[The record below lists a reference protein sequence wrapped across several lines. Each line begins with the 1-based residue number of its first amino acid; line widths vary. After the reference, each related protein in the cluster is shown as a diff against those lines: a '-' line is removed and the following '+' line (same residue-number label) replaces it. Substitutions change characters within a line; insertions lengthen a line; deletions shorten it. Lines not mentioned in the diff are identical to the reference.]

1 IAIFLM
7 LAVGSVAGLAAFYN
21 SLNRGL
27 PGEEA
32 VRHIS
37 DMAVAT
43 AVYDRTDRLVFTI
56 YQEQRIE
63 VPLSAMSPHLLQA
76 IVAIEDQRFYDHHGF
91 DVFRIAS
98 AAMANLRH
106 LRAVQGGSTI
116 TTQLARQ
123 SFLTPDKTMR
133 RKLQELILAGQIEQF
148 FTKPQIL
155 EMYLNKVYLGD
166 GLYGVEAASRG
177 YFAKH
182 ASELTVSEAALLAGL
197 VKSPSSYAPTVS
209 LPRATARRNVVLQ
222 AMLESG
228 AID

>member
-1 IAIFLM
+1 MRSLRAHLHELTVEWKNAAGRHPRALAATIAIFLM

-76 IVAIEDQRFYDHHGF
+76 IVAIEDQ
-91 DVFRIAS
+91 
-98 AAMANLRH
+98 
-106 LRAVQGGSTI
+106 
-116 TTQLARQ
+116 
-123 SFLTPDKTMR
+123 
-133 RKLQELILAGQIEQF
+133 
-148 FTKPQIL
+148 
-155 EMYLNKVYLGD
+155 
-166 GLYGVEAASRG
+166 
-177 YFAKH
+177 
-182 ASELTVSEAALLAGL
+182 
-197 VKSPSSYAPTVS
+197 
-209 LPRATARRNVVLQ
+209 
-222 AMLESG
+222 
-228 AID
+228 